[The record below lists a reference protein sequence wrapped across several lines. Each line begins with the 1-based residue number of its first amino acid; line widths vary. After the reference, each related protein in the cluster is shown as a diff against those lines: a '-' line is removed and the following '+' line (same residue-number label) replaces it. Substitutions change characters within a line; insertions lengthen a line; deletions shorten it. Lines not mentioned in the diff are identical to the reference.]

1 MKLRN
6 LVVGRVDDKIM
17 RHMLVVGISYVITR
31 HMGRVN
37 GSVARRRQ
45 VTLIMIS
52 PFNCPIL

>member
-1 MKLRN
+1 MTR
-6 LVVGRVDDKIM
+6 VGLM
-17 RHMLVVGISYVITR
+17 ISYIITR

-52 PFNCPIL
+52 PFDWPLL